1 MGYNRCAAHGTSMI
15 SADEAAALVKS
26 AHHVAI
32 GMASPLMTPF
42 AFVRALAARA
52 PELHGV
58 TVEASW
64 TRAAA
69 SLITPGTEASWSTST
84 MFAYTDAEF
93 SGLNALNPQVNYIP
107 MNPSFF
113 GWMADY
119 PQREELTRRYT
130 GADVFVVGITPANAA
145 GYVTF
150 GTNLWNAR
158 MGVRNARIVIGEI
171 KRDLPIIPGGDNWM
185 PVEAFDYL
193 IEGEQPEFPAIFAE
207 TPEEEVDPS
216 QVCALYTAELINNG
230 DTVMFGGGAMPIRLA
245 PFLED
250 KEDLG
255 CHSEVVFPVDLARKG
270 VITNKKRNL
279 VPGKTS
285 LTGFIPKSEAERQ
298 WVDGNPTID
307 LRDMHVNN
315 HPRYIAQNDN
325 LVAVNAPLE
334 ITLWGEIGI
343 ERVGPRYFRGV
354 GGQVEFVVGAI
365 LSKGGRSIHSVLSK
379 KKTVSG
385 EYVSTI
391 VPEFT
396 PPGVASISRQFADIV
411 VTEFGV
417 ARLMGKTERERA
429 QELISIAHPDFQPAL
444 REAARKAFGLGTTTF
459 AGRSPIDEQPGPTPD
474 RPPGPE
480 PRTAVAGPVLRT
492 TARYEH
498 GDN

>member
-1 MGYNRCAAHGTSMI
+1 MQMI
-15 SADEAAALVKS
+15 SATDSAALIKS
-26 AHHVAI
+26 GDRVVI

-42 AFVRALAARA
+42 AFVKALAARA
-52 PELHGV
+52 QELQGV
-58 TVEASW
+58 SVDTSW
-64 TRAAA
+64 SFGAAG
-69 SLITPGTEASWSTST
+69 LLTTGTEGSWSMTT

-93 SGLNALNPQVNYIP
+93 AALSALSPQVNYVP
-107 MNPSFF
+107 MNPSFM

-119 PQREELTRRYT
+119 PQREELTARYT
-130 GADVFVVGITPANAA
+130 GADVFAVAVTPPNAA

-158 MGVRNARIVIGEI
+158 VQARNARIVIGEI

-193 IEGEQPEFPAIFAE
+193 IESEPMPLPAIFAE
-207 TPEEEVDPS
+207 TPDDEVDPS
-216 QVCALYTAELINNG
+216 QVCGLYTAELINNG

-255 CHSEVVFPVDLARKG
+255 CHSEVVFPYDLARKG
-270 VITNKKRNL
+270 VINNKRRNL

-285 LTGFIPKSEAERQ
+285 LTGFIPKSEEERQ
-298 WVDGNPTID
+298 WVDGNPSID

-334 ITLWGEIGI
+334 ITLWGEIGC

-365 LSKGGRSIHSVLSK
+365 LSKGGRSIHSVLSR
-379 KKTVSG
+379 KKTASG

-391 VPEFT
+391 VPDFT
-396 PPGVASISRQFADIV
+396 PPGAASISRQFADII
-411 VTEFGV
+411 VTEYGV

-429 QELISIAHPDFQPAL
+429 EELISIAHPDFRPAL
-444 REAARKAFGLGTTTF
+444 REAARKAVGLETRAF
-459 AGRSPIDEQPGPTPD
+459 PGS
-474 RPPGPE
+474 E
-480 PRTAVAGPVLRT
+480 PRQ
-492 TARYEH
+492 
-498 GDN
+498 

>member
-1 MGYNRCAAHGTSMI
+1 MQMI
-15 SADEAAALVKS
+15 SATDSAALIKS
-26 AHHVAI
+26 GDRVVI

-42 AFVRALAARA
+42 AFVKALAARA
-52 PELHGV
+52 QELQGV
-58 TVEASW
+58 SVDTSW
-64 TRAAA
+64 SFGAAG
-69 SLITPGTEASWSTST
+69 LLTTGTEGSWSMTT

-93 SGLNALNPQVNYIP
+93 AALSALSPQVNYVP
-107 MNPSFF
+107 MNPSFM

-119 PQREELTRRYT
+119 PQREELTARYT
-130 GADVFVVGITPANAA
+130 GADVFAVAVTPPNAA

-158 MGVRNARIVIGEI
+158 VQARNARIVIGEI

-185 PVEAFDYL
+185 PAEAFDYL
-193 IEGEQPEFPAIFAE
+193 IEGEEVQFPAIFAE

-255 CHSEVVFPVDLARKG
+255 CHSEVVFPYDLARKG
-270 VITNKKRNL
+270 VINNKKRNL
-279 VPGKTS
+279 IPGKTS

-298 WVDGNPTID
+298 WADGNPTID

-334 ITLWGEIGI
+334 ITLWGEIGC

-354 GGQVEFVVGAI
+354 GGQVEFVMGAL
-365 LSKGGRSIHSVLSK
+365 LSKGGRSIHSVLSR
-379 KKTVSG
+379 KKTSSG

-391 VPEFT
+391 VPDFT
-396 PPGVASISRQFADIV
+396 PPGAASISRQLADII
-411 VTEFGV
+411 VTEYGV

-429 QELISIAHPDFQPAL
+429 EELISIAHPDFRPAL
-444 REAARKAFGLGTTTF
+444 REAARKAVGLETRAF
-459 AGRSPIDEQPGPTPD
+459 PGS
-474 RPPGPE
+474 E
-480 PRTAVAGPVLRT
+480 PRQ
-492 TARYEH
+492 
-498 GDN
+498 

>member
-1 MGYNRCAAHGTSMI
+1 MGWNRRAESSMQMI
-15 SADEAAALVKS
+15 SAADAAALVKS
-26 AHHVAI
+26 GDNVVL
-32 GMASPLMTPF
+32 GMASPLMTPL
-42 AFVRALAARA
+42 AFVKGLAARA
-52 PELHGV
+52 QELRGV
-58 TVEASW
+58 TVDTSW
-64 TRAAA
+64 SFGAAG
-69 SLITPGTEASWSTST
+69 LLFPGTESSWSTST

-93 SGLNALNPQVNYIP
+93 SGLSALSPQVNYVP
-107 MNPSFF
+107 MNPSFM

-119 PQREELTRRYT
+119 SQREELTGRYT
-130 GADVFVVGITPANAA
+130 GADVFAVAVTPPNAA

-158 MGVRNARIVIGEI
+158 VQARNARIVIGEI

-193 IEGEQPEFPAIFAE
+193 IESEPMPLPAIFAE
-207 TPEEEVDPS
+207 TPDDEVDPS
-216 QVCALYTAELINNG
+216 QVCGLYTAELINNG
-230 DTVMFGGGAMPIRLA
+230 DTVMFGGGAMPIRFA

-255 CHSEVVFPVDLARKG
+255 CHSEVVFPYDLARKG
-270 VITNKKRNL
+270 VINNKKRNL

-285 LTGFIPKSEAERQ
+285 LTGFIPKSEEERQ
-298 WVDGNPTID
+298 WVDGNPSID

-334 ITLWGEIGI
+334 ITLWGEIGC

-365 LSKGGRSIHSVLSK
+365 LSKGGRSIHSVLSR
-379 KKTVSG
+379 KKTASG

-391 VPEFT
+391 VPDFT
-396 PPGVASISRQFADIV
+396 PPGAASISRQFADII
-411 VTEFGV
+411 VTEYGV

-429 QELISIAHPDFQPAL
+429 EALISIAHPDFRPVL
-444 REAARKAFGLGTTTF
+444 REAARKAVGLEKRTF
-459 AGRSPIDEQPGPTPD
+459 AGG
-474 RPPGPE
+474 E
-480 PRTAVAGPVLRT
+480 PR
-492 TARYEH
+492 E
-498 GDN
+498 